1 MTEQSEIPEENPE
14 NTPEEPIVNNAGS
27 LQPVGIDDQMRT
39 AYLDYAM
46 SVIVARAIP
55 DVRDGLKPVH
65 RRILYAM
72 QDMGIRANTPYKKS
86 ARIVG
91 EVLGKYHPHGDSAV
105 YDSMAR
111 MAQDFS
117 MRYPLV
123 DGQGNF
129 GSIDGDSPAAMRYTE
144 ARLSKIADEILADLD
159 KDTVD
164 FLDNFD
170 GSLKEPEVLPA
181 RIPNLLM
188 NGSNGIAVGMATN
201 IPPHNLRE
209 LVAALN
215 LLIDRFDELDEV
227 SVEDLM
233 QLIPGPDFPTGGII
247 VGSEGIRQAYSTG
260 RGHLTMRGAATI
272 EEIRDGRF
280 AIIIREIPYQLNKTS
295 LIERIAALHREGRL
309 DSISDMRD
317 ESDRNGMRIVIELKR
332 GTQPKRVLNQL
343 YKYTP
348 LQSTFGV
355 QLLALVDS
363 EPRMLT
369 LKRALTHYL
378 EHRQVVITRR
388 TLFELDKA
396 KKRAHILDGLLIAIA
411 NLDAVIK
418 TIRESKDA
426 DVAKTNL
433 MTRFNLTEIQAQAIL
448 DMQLRRLA
456 ALERQKIEDEYKALI
471 ETIAELED
479 ILANPHKI
487 LEIIRTDLNEVAEK
501 YGNDRRTHI
510 VPDLEL
516 DLSDESLIQDEPVF
530 VSITDR
536 GYIKRVSDQAYRSQ
550 GRGGR
555 GVIGQSIRGEDAV
568 TFFVRANTLGTMLFF
583 TNKGK
588 VYSERVFE
596 LPEEARQGRGI
607 PLVNIIN
614 LEADESI
621 TALLPV
627 ENFND
632 AKFFALATKL
642 GRIKRV
648 PMSDFASVRP
658 SGLIAIRLNEGDELG
673 WVKMTSGQDDLLLVT
688 RKGKALRFHEKQVR
702 PTGRTTMGVSGI
714 TLRGSDRVAAL
725 EVAEPDGYLFVLT
738 EKGQGKRTPLEE
750 YIPKTR
756 GTLGVATIN
765 QDARAAIG
773 EVAEACVVLAGEE
786 VTMISRGGIVL
797 RTKVDEISIQG
808 RSTQG
813 VKIMDLGEGDS
824 IAAIAR
830 ISREEVELSEQTHA
844 ASVAAGESAPRR
856 SGRRAAPKEDAD
868 EPESEL
874 DDSETE
880 DESSEEED

>member
-86 ARIVG
+86 ARVVG

-332 GTQPKRVLNQL
+332 GTQPNRVLNQL

-555 GVIGQSIRGEDAV
+555 GVIGQSMRGEDAV

-614 LEADESI
+614 LEADETI